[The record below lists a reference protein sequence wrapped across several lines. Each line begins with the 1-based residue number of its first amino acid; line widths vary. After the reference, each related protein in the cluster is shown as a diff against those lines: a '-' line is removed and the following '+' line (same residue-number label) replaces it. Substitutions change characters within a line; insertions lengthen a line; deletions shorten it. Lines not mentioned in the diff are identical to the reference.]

1 MNSKLKMKN
10 EKWQTSLRRLC
21 LLFHCSLFL
30 VHPAFASQTTNPAT
44 VSASAVS
51 APVVERA
58 PQTPREFFNSGT
70 RRLQTN
76 QLREAEAGFLA
87 TLATQD
93 DQLRPAALYN
103 LGHVRFA
110 QGEENLKKSPEPQR
124 AMTRAGAA
132 AARAEGAIRGADAA
146 LAGQDLQPLIA
157 AYQQGRGAR
166 RELREAEK
174 VVRQAL
180 ETHAVT
186 LARWQRALGDF
197 QSAAE
202 LNPGQTNAAHNADIV
217 KRHIAKLIDQMRQ
230 LQQML
235 GGANGKQQQLKEKL
249 DALKGR
255 IPAENMP
262 PGAAGEEEEEEE
274 MPNGPRPGMEEG
286 PSRDGQEQLPMSRED
301 ADRILD
307 GFRLDGERRLPMGGD
322 KEAQPKDRNRP
333 NW

>member
-1 MNSKLKMKN
+1 MNPKSKIKN
-10 EKWQTSLRRLC
+10 AKWRTGLRPGC
-21 LLFHCSLFL
+21 LLFHFAFLLF
-30 VHPAFASQTTNPAT
+30 HSASAAPMTNPAPVPAPT
-44 VSASAVS
+44 VSAPAI
-51 APVVERA
+51 ERA
-58 PQTPREFFNSGT
+58 PQTPREFFNAGT
-70 RRLQTN
+70 RRLLTN

-93 DQLRPAALYN
+93 DRLRPAALYN

-110 QGEENLKKSPEPQR
+110 QGVENLKKSPEPQR
-124 AMTRAGAA
+124 AMARAGAA
-132 AARAEGAIRGADAA
+132 AARTEGAIRGADAA
-146 LAGQDLQPLIA
+146 LAGQDLQTMIA

-166 RELREAEK
+166 REWREAEK

-202 LNPGQTNAAHNADIV
+202 LNPGHTNAQHNADLV

-230 LQQML
+230 MQQML

-262 PGAAGEEEEEEE
+262 PGAAGDEEEEEE

-286 PSRDGQEQLPMSRED
+286 PSRDGEEQLPMSRED
-301 ADRILD
+301 ADRVLD